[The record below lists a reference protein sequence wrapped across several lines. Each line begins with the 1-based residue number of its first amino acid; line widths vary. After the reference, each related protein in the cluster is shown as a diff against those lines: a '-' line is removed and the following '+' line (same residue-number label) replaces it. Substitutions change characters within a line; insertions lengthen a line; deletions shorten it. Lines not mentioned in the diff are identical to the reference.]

1 MLLVAWAAP
10 RVVMAVEARMLLQA
24 EVQYR
29 RMHRCLLYVYRQTS
43 SIDACIGAYCMY
55 TGKRQASGPLADPV
69 VSKPCSSDR
78 ALVPLITSKLL
89 CAALGVQAV
98 HRMQASQDSSS
109 Q

>member
-1 MLLVAWAAP
+1 
-10 RVVMAVEARMLLQA
+10 MAVEGCCCKL
-24 EVQYR
+24 
-29 RMHRCLLYVYRQTS
+29 RC

-55 TGKRQASGPLADPV
+55 TDKRQASGPLADPV

-78 ALVPLITSKLL
+78 PLVPLNTSKLL

-109 Q
+109 QYISTGQMAGYNLLGAPLWSQVQNPNWCWAS